1 MHQLLAGLVIHSVR
15 VVVLHGVGAH
25 QLEVVDEL
33 VEVGVQV
40 VLDLLPHRAEV
51 HRAGDDG
58 RVAGGDVVG
67 DWPREELLWVAL
79 LECRQHVL
87 EAALQHA
94 FLQPLAQHAL
104 TQLAARRAAD
114 RQHRAR
120 ASRFGQQLEDEGKKN
135 G

>member
-1 MHQLLAGLVIHSVR
+1 MI
-15 VVVLHGVGAH
+15 VLHSVGAH

-67 DWPREELLWVAL
+67 DGPREELLRVAL
-79 LECRQHVL
+79 LQRRHHVL

-94 FLQPLAQHAL
+94 LFQALAQDAL
-104 TQLAARRAAD
+104 AQLAARRAAD
-114 RQHRAR
+114 WENRTW
-120 ASRFGQQLEDEGKKN
+120 ASCFRQQLEDEETTSEL
-135 G
+135 